1 MKNIGDTEEIMAV
14 VAVIAMFLLAAFSS
28 LSISVGTILI
38 LLKLIGIVAILWR
51 TIFITIIA
59 GIVGLILTLSLYA
72 VGVYLS

>member
-1 MKNIGDTEEIMAV
+1 MKNIGDTEEIIAV

-38 LLKLIGIVAILWR
+38 LLKLVGIVAILWR
-51 TIFITIIA
+51 TIFITILA